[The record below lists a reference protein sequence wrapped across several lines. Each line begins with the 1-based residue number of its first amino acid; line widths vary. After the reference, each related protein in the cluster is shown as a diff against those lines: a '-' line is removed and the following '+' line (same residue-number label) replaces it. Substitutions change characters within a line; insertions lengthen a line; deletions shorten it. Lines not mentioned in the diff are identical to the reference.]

1 LIDVHPLLSLG
12 CKSEMTVGLGMVS
25 SSKAVKCHVVPGC
38 KVVLRRFKDA
48 RGLVAALRDGEVDA
62 AVRGTL
68 SSSQVLVQ
76 LKKLFGLKEVMRT
89 AILESVQG
97 KEFLLTPVG
106 IDEGDTMSARLGLA
120 KATVSY
126 FAPLKWKTSVGVL
139 SKGRLEDASRGT
151 DIRKSIE
158 DGERI
163 VRELKR
169 RQIPAGHYG
178 ILIEEAIRERNLLLA
193 PDGVSGN
200 LIFRSLH
207 FLGECKAF
215 GAPVVN
221 IDKVFLDTSRA
232 KADFTE
238 SLLLAVGLAEAKH
251 RLRRGA

>member
-1 LIDVHPLLSLG
+1 MIDVHPLLSLG
-12 CKSEMTVGLGMVS
+12 CKSEMTVGIGLAGS
-25 SSKAVKCHVVPGC
+25 AKAAKRHVVPGC

-48 RGLVAALRDGEVDA
+48 RGIVSALRDDEVDA

-76 LKKLFGLKEVMRT
+76 LRAIFGLKEVMRT

-106 IDEGDTMSARLGLA
+106 IDEGRTMVARLALA
-120 KATVSY
+120 EATVSY
-126 FAPLKWKTSVGVL
+126 FEPLGWKPTVGVL
-139 SKGRLEDASRGT
+139 SKGRLEDVSRGA
-151 DIRKSIE
+151 DIRKSVS

-163 VRELKR
+163 VRELER
-169 RQIPAGHYG
+169 HHIPASHYG
-178 ILIEEAIRERNLLLA
+178 ILIEEAIKERNLLLA

-207 FLGECKAF
+207 FLGECKAY

-221 IDKVFLDTSRA
+221 IGKVFLDTSRA

-238 SLLLAVGLAEAKH
+238 SLLLAVGLAEA
-251 RLRRGA
+251 RNRPRRGA

>member
-1 LIDVHPLLSLG
+1 MIDVHPLLSLG
-12 CKSEMTVGLGMVS
+12 CKSDMTVGIGVAGP
-25 SSKAVKCHVVPGC
+25 SKAAKFQVVPGC
-38 KVVLRRFKDA
+38 KVVLKRFKDA
-48 RGLVAALRDGEVDA
+48 RRLVSALCDGDVDA

-68 SSSQVLVQ
+68 SSSDVLVQ
-76 LKKLFGLKEVMRT
+76 LKDVFGLGKIMRT

-106 IDEGDTMSARLGLA
+106 IDEGKNASDRLGLA
-120 KATVSY
+120 MATVSY
-126 FAPLKWKTSVGVL
+126 FAPLGWRPSVGVL
-139 SKGRLEDASRGT
+139 SKGRLEDASRGA
-151 DIRKSIE
+151 DIRKSVE

-163 VRELKR
+163 ARELKR
-169 RQIPAGHYG
+169 RRIPASHYG
-178 ILIEEAIRERNLLLA
+178 ILIEEAIRERDLLVA

-221 IDKVFLDTSRA
+221 IDRVFLDTSRA

-238 SLLLAVGLAEAKH
+238 SLLLAVGLAEAKS